1 MLSVR
6 LIIVTPAHLCKLG
19 GHFVARFLYFCYR
32 WRENRLQGEEGC
44 RGSFL
49 PCYGCVLIL
58 LVVPLLL
65 RCSSTQC
72 PAYRGM
78 HKADARRNQTSQA
91 SSRYERRPNLRIK
104 IRTEY
109 THAKSNPRQA
119 ARKHPRVL
127 CHAASITLT
136 AEATPQSK
144 STLH

>member
-1 MLSVR
+1 MYLLR
-6 LIIVTPAHLCKLG
+6 GIIAIPAPLFKRG
-19 GHFVARFLYFCYR
+19 WHFVASSLHFVADGTKRH
-32 WRENRLQGEEGC
+32 LQGEEGC

-72 PAYRGM
+72 SAYRGM
-78 HKADARRNQTSQA
+78 HKADARRNHTSQA
-91 SSRYERRPNLRIK
+91 SSRYERSPNLRIK

-119 ARKHPRVL
+119 ARKHPRAL

-136 AEATPQSK
+136 AEATPPSK

>member
-1 MLSVR
+1 MAQKAPSR
-6 LIIVTPAHLCKLG
+6 
-19 GHFVARFLYFCYR
+19 
-32 WRENRLQGEEGC
+32 GEEGC

-78 HKADARRNQTSQA
+78 HKADARRNQTSHA

-104 IRTEY
+104 IRAVY
-109 THAKSNPRQA
+109 THANSNPRQA
-119 ARKHPRVL
+119 VRRLPRVL
-127 CHAASITLT
+127 SHAASITLT

-144 STLH
+144 STPHCESNDQAACIMLNPVHTRINIADNKQNMQ